1 MITTLTRRVGRME
14 QRNGRR
20 DGPCRCEPPL
30 IAEIVHADRPGE
42 RFECEPARCC
52 RCGGYGVVLE
62 IVEEVVGPPGDA
74 GPPVVGRRQGR
85 QDAVFACRPAA
96 HGV

>member
-14 QRNGRR
+14 QLNGCR
-20 DGPCRCEPPL
+20 DGPCRCEPPVV
-30 IAEIVHADRPGE
+30 AEIVHVDPPGDGEDAGRVE
-42 RFECEPARCC
+42 RVECQPARCC

-74 GPPVVGRRQGR
+74 
-85 QDAVFACRPAA
+85 
-96 HGV
+96 